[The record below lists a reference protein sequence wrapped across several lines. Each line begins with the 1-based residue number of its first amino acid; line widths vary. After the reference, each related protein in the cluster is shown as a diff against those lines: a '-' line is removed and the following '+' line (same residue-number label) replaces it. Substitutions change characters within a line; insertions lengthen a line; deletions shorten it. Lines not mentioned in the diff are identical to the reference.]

1 MQLTVIHKTHSF
13 LPFWHHIVCVVLQHV
28 QQTITGNLAKEN
40 DVLQM
45 NQFAFTGKPMA
56 EGTFLLFF
64 QCCYARTKMCR
75 ILLFLFLWM
84 RVRECVH
91 MNVENI
97 RTEFKFHCSW
107 AEHRQRRP

>member
-1 MQLTVIHKTHSF
+1 M
-13 LPFWHHIVCVVLQHV
+13 PFWHHIVCVVLQHV

-64 QCCYARTKMCR
+64 ISVLLRAHKNVSYSSLSLFMDAR
-75 ILLFLFLWM
+75 
-84 RVRECVH
+84 
-91 MNVENI
+91 
-97 RTEFKFHCSW
+97 S
-107 AEHRQRRP
+107 